1 MTTPVALKRIDNDTI
16 SAVKR
21 ADIVE
26 VISQHVALTRRGK
39 DYMGLCPFHD
49 EKTPSFSV
57 SPTKQLYYC
66 FGCTAGGN
74 AINFIMQT
82 QGKGFTDAVLE
93 LAQDLGVQ
101 VRYEDGTAEGDPPPP
116 RPRRPLAP
124 VPAQPKVRT
133 GSEPDCTFSPNVQL
147 AQLPALATD
156 SPRRQQRKNDTEII
170 YRYPEWLWV
179 QRLETPDASKPKGY
193 SKITLPWH
201 INEQGK
207 AVKGKGAHRWSPYRM
222 EEVEQYAVGTWPL
235 MLEGETCVESSRSS
249 LGLVASTLQG
259 GSWSADDLKSAMLQY
274 KKAGV
279 AGIVFAPD
287 HDEAGRKKAQ
297 KAAAAASLVGLPF
310 ITLDP
315 LAIWEEMPEAGDIV
329 DWVGWGIDQGMNQDD
344 FIRRL
349 EEAIHAA
356 VNNRL
361 QQQKLNDPIER
372 AKLEIKAWL
381 KETDVTRREITRGE
395 IQARYRLKDAAFE
408 RVIRSLDENSKIS
421 LPKDL
426 GFDEILSLPQMGIEY
441 VVPGMLPAGEAVLLV
456 ADPKTG
462 KSLLAYDLA
471 FAVVTGESRFLGEQ
485 TKQGKVL
492 IIQCDESLNTA
503 RGRLLKR
510 GFRREDGP
518 NLRIMDSFNISQ
530 LGLLEE
536 KLESFR
542 PTLLIIDS
550 LRRINA
556 GREVS
561 ENSAEFADNIYQL
574 KELCGRYNCALLLI
588 HHSSKNQEAVGV
600 SRVRGSSAIAGAVW
614 GVWQFDQIPKPDPN
628 NKKRLIIDPKD
639 STRIL
644 SIIARDVEGQRLK
657 IELDPENNHWIS
669 HGEEGA
675 DALALKERQTI
686 GNQIIALLKPISPK
700 GLEASEI
707 KEALKVGNS
716 VYPALNRLVG
726 KRVIGSRPSSKD
738 RRRTVYFYPT
748 GSDGNQEDTPPPT
761 PRDLIDRESTESAVQ
776 SSVAAP
782 ISNPYHSISNPYQPT
797 EEIEEETASGDDT
810 AMPSAFGINSQVFQG
825 GVDAQVVSESS
836 ASPVPSSL
844 SEELAS
850 ILLVCDC
857 AEAVAGLHQVPSF
870 TPELLDEAC
879 KRLSPEKHAQI
890 KTWVIELNSRLKV
903 GNRVFVNSYPHTDRL
918 GPYPIEWIDNDGGI
932 AKVEGFV
939 SPIALVDLR
948 KATE

>member
-1 MTTPVALKRIDNDTI
+1 MTIPATLRPRIHADTI
-16 SAVKR
+16 DVVKLR
-21 ADIVE
+21 ADIVDVVSE
-26 VISQHVALTRRGK
+26 HVALKKQGK

-57 SPTKQLYYC
+57 SPSKRLYYC
-66 FGCTAGGN
+66 FGCQTSGDAIKFLMEIGRNSFEDVVAHLANRYNIPLRDGN
-74 AINFIMQT
+74 NAPISPQKPHKSKKSKPST
-82 QGKGFTDAVLE
+82 WAPLPSESSE
-93 LAQDLGVQ
+93 LATLP
-101 VRYEDGTAEGDPPPP
+101 E
-116 RPRRPLAP
+116 
-124 VPAQPKVRT
+124 PAADIPQ
-133 GSEPDCTFSPNVQL
+133 
-147 AQLPALATD
+147 
-156 SPRRQQRKNDTEII
+156 RQQRTHDVEII
-170 YRYPEWLWV
+170 YRYGDGCWV
-179 QRLETPDASKPKGY
+179 QRLETPDPSKPKGY
-193 SKITLPWH
+193 DKVTLPWH
-201 INEQGK
+201 VNAQGK
-207 AVKGKGAHRWSPYRM
+207 AVKGKGDQSWRPYRID
-222 EEVEQYAVGTWPL
+222 EVEQYGAGKWVL
-235 MLEGETCVESSRSS
+235 VVEGEPCVETARS
-249 LGLVASTLQG
+249 LGLVSWTLQG
-259 GSWSADDLKSAMLQY
+259 GSWTNTDSHSAMLQCNR
-274 KKAGV
+274 ADV
-279 AGIVFAPD
+279 TGIVYFPD
-287 HDEAGRKKAQ
+287 NDEAGQKKAE
-297 KAAAAASLVGLPF
+297 KLSTAARQAEISFVT
-310 ITLDP
+310 IDP
-315 LAIWEEMPEAGDIV
+315 LDIWSDMPDKGDIV

-381 KETDVTRREITRGE
+381 KETDVTRREINRGE

-408 RVIRSLDENSKIS
+408 RVIRSLDENSKTPI
-421 LPKDL
+421 PKDL

-456 ADPKTG
+456 ADPKAG

-471 FAVVTGESRFLGEQ
+471 FAVVTGESHFLGEQ

-503 RGRLLKR
+503 KGRLLKR

-561 ENSAEFADNIYQL
+561 ENSAEFADYIYQL
-574 KELCGRYNCALLLI
+574 KELCGKYNCALLLI

-600 SRVRGSSAIAGAVW
+600 GRVRGSSAIAGAVW
-614 GVWQFDQIPKPDPN
+614 GVWQLDQIPKPDPN

-639 STRIL
+639 QTRIL

-675 DALALKERQTI
+675 DALELKERQTI
-686 GNQIIALLKPISPK
+686 GNQIVALLQPVSPK

-707 KEALKVGNS
+707 KEALGVGNS

-748 GSDGNQEDTPPPT
+748 GSDGNQEDTPPGRPT
-761 PRDLIDRESTESAVQ
+761 DSIDRESAQSVVK
-776 SSVAAP
+776 SSVADS

-797 EEIEEETASGDDT
+797 QEIEDETASGDDIAT
-810 AMPSAFGINSQVFQG
+810 PSAFDINSQVFQES
-825 GVDAQVVSESS
+825 VDAQSLEARELAQAEDS
-836 ASPVPSSL
+836 ASIKSDAANKYKLPR
-844 SEELAS
+844 LA
-850 ILLVCDC
+850 
-857 AEAVAGLHQVPSF
+857 
-870 TPELLDEAC
+870 
-879 KRLSPEKHAQI
+879 EKL
-890 KTWVIELNSRLKV
+890 EV
-903 GNRVFVNSYPHTDRL
+903 GDRVFVNSRPHTDRL
-918 GPYPIEWIDNDGGI
+918 GPYPIEWIDVDAGI
-932 AKVEGFV
+932 AKLEGFV
-939 SPIALVDLR
+939 EPISLFDLR
-948 KATE
+948 KATATE